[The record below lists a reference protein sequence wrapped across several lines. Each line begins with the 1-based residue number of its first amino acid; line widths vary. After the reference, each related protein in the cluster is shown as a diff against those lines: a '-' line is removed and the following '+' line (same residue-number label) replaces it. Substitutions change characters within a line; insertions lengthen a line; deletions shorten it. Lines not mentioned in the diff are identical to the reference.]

1 MAREHQLNEARQ
13 GFFRRIRFRIRLA
26 WLAST
31 AQQLAPYL
39 GLLIVALLAA
49 DWLTDW
55 DSSVAWSLAALAGFS
70 IGLVV
75 RAATFRIS
83 EWETARAAER
93 GLGARDA
100 LTTALEFDD
109 GDNDVHQAIQDEANR
124 IAVSSDPAAAI
135 PVRAQLDRLR
145 QLGLAAAIALL
156 IAFLPPF
163 SDTPALSSDLDA
175 ALEAEAEEVE
185 RIAEAIAGADVENAE
200 EIIAEL
206 ERLAEELRLAESLE
220 EALQSLEDANTR
232 LDAQIDP
239 DFLAQKAAVQGL
251 ARDLALRPLVGGS
264 TLDAASQFKELAE
277 SLDQLSEPELRAL
290 EDRLND
296 LAQSQ
301 AAGNPQLSSQL
312 SQAASSLAAGDMAG
326 AQQALADAADGQNA
340 GVSDARSQQAIT
352 ETQNALDAIQT
363 RLGSPGSSAT
373 LGDGEGGEQPGDGQA
388 GEPGVGPGGQ
398 QGTGAGGP
406 SGQIS
411 GVAPG
416 EGGAAGQGGQGT
428 VGAGDGT
435 DYGTNVETST
445 VYDPADLGSVADL
458 LQVHISG
465 GGAQGEIIGTGDAP
479 TQQGDS
485 IVPYASVLPQYLNE
499 AADALAALRLPPS
512 MRTIVQTYFAQ
523 LAEAAR

>member
-1 MAREHQLNEARQ
+1 MNETRQ

-31 AQQLAPYL
+31 AQQVAPYL
-39 GLLIVALLAA
+39 GLAIVALLAA
-49 DWLTDW
+49 DWLTEW
-55 DSSVAWSLAALAGFS
+55 DSSVRWSVAALGGLS

-75 RAATFRIS
+75 RAATFHIS

-100 LTTALEFDD
+100 LTTALEFDE
-109 GDNDVHQAIQDEANR
+109 GGNDVHQAIQDEANR
-124 IAVSSDPAAAI
+124 IAASSDPAAAI
-135 PVRAQLDRLR
+135 PVRAQPDRLR
-145 QLGLAAAIALL
+145 QLGLAAAIALV

-163 SDTPALSSDLDA
+163 SDTPALSSDLGA
-175 ALEAEAEEVE
+175 ALEAEAKEVE
-185 RIAEAIAGADVENAE
+185 RIAEAIAAEDVDNAE

-220 EALQSLEDANTR
+220 QALQSLEDANTR
-232 LDAQIDP
+232 LDAKVDP
-239 DFLAQKAAVQGL
+239 GFLAQKAAVQGL

-277 SLDQLSEPELRAL
+277 SLNQLSEPELRAL

-352 ETQNALDAIQT
+352 ETQNALDAMQA
-363 RLGSPGSSAT
+363 RLGSLSSSAAP
-373 LGDGEGGEQPGDGQA
+373 GDGGGTGEGTQPGGQA
-388 GEPGVGPGGQ
+388 GELGGGEGGQ
-398 QGTGAGGP
+398 QGTGAGRP

-416 EGGAAGQGGQGT
+416 EGGAAGQGGLGT
-428 VGAGDGT
+428 VGDGDGT
-435 DYGTNVETST
+435 DYGTSVETST
-445 VYDPADLGSVADL
+445 VYDPADLGSVSDL
-458 LQVHISG
+458 LQVHIG
-465 GGAQGEIIGTGDAP
+465 GGDAQGEIIGAGDAP
-479 TQQGDS
+479 TQQGES
-485 IVPYASVLPQYLNE
+485 IVPYASVLPQYLNQ